1 MLYKTTDNII
11 GLCFQE
17 CSSNISIYQY
27 NCCIVYSVLFLNVKL
42 SFVHCA
48 RSCDLSKTTD
58 WQVTWLS
65 IVFWNGR
72 WFNQKNVLHSTNWF
86 PQIFRWCFDF
96 DLPLVKY
103 VLICSVCVLNLIKFA
118 LSRILFCSS
127 FIWCL
132 FLQILKSS
140 FVDWNDILLLL
151 TFVVIACLVNLV
163 PNQIIYN
170 NDNDIFNF
178 GRLYFTACVKLLT
191 IQLQLVVV
199 VLHFCYCKCI
209 CHTYCWA
216 VHAIVKGV
224 KFQIYETDFI
234 VVIFLSTSFY
244 KQ

>member
-1 MLYKTTDNII
+1 MLCV
-11 GLCFQE
+11 CFE
-17 CSSNISIYQY
+17 FDKICSETY
-27 NCCIVYSVLFLNVKL
+27 
-42 SFVHCA
+42 
-48 RSCDLSKTTD
+48 
-58 WQVTWLS
+58 
-65 IVFWNGR
+65 
-72 WFNQKNVLHSTNWF
+72 
-86 PQIFRWCFDF
+86 
-96 DLPLVKY
+96 
-103 VLICSVCVLNLIKFA
+103 LICSF
-118 LSRILFCSS
+118 

-140 FVDWNDILLLL
+140 FVNWNDILLLL